1 MRICLIGF
9 MGSGKTII
17 GRSLSERLN
26 LRWVD
31 LDQYIE
37 KKSNQS
43 ISDIFEKY
51 GEAYFRRLE
60 QEVLNEL
67 LIQDELVIS
76 TGGGIITT
84 PDNRVALKNEISI
97 YLEYPFETL
106 YERIAGDSNR
116 PLATSYESLKERFT
130 SRLDLYE
137 QSSQVRINCQEK
149 SINEITQE
157 ILTCLETIS

>member
-9 MGSGKTII
+9 MGSGKTTI

-26 LRWVD
+26 LRWID

-60 QEVLNEL
+60 QGALNEL

-84 PDNRVALKNEISI
+84 PDNRVVLKNEISI

-149 SINEITQE
+149 SVNEITQE